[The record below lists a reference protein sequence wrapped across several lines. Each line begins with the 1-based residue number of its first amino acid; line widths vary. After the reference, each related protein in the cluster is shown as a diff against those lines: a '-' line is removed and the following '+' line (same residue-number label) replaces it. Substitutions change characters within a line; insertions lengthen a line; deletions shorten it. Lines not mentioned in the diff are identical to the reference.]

1 MKMDKNYFSTRD
13 QYVFICYKDI
23 IKHCYPIML
32 KKLIDEYY
40 DDLSNFLYLDFI
52 KEYDIYNLE
61 RLCIERT
68 DKNPIK
74 YLKKELCTDET
85 ADNLLKTF
93 EDEMYDMYT
102 QSRFTNFGA
111 KIFNLIMQPQIKE
124 IYIYVER
131 PIQQILYD
139 CKIQFEQF
147 GNKIKYVCG
156 DFIEVVSKLPNKPTS
171 YILNDVD
178 YIQDL
183 IDNKYIEFTEII
195 IAELGYNFKLGENN
209 DLVLKGDY
217 ESLMEKEVFKIG
229 YLPTLI
235 LEDKHFTCLRPK

>member
-1 MKMDKNYFSTRD
+1 MIIDKNFFSTRD

-23 IKHCYPIML
+23 IKHCYPVML

-52 KEYDIYNLE
+52 KDYDIYNLE

-102 QSRFTNFGA
+102 QSKFTNFCA

-156 DFIEVVSKLPNKPTS
+156 DFIEVINKLPNKPTS

-178 YIQDL
+178 MKNIGDEDYVIDKYTDDLQANIIMNEGVKNFIDSFPRPLRYIMKK
-183 IDNKYIEFTEII
+183 IANK
-195 IAELGYNFKLGENN
+195 
-209 DLVLKGDY
+209 KGW
-217 ESLMEKEVFKIG
+217 FIN
-229 YLPTLI
+229 
-235 LEDKHFTCLRPK
+235 